1 MSATCYKM
9 QVVHKGSYM
18 PFFRK
23 IDVDDMIDLGEM
35 TLGQGHD
42 ITTHFNVTS
51 TPCALYV

>member
-1 MSATCYKM
+1 MS
-9 QVVHKGSYM
+9 GSYM
-18 PFFRK
+18 PFFGK

-35 TLGQGHD
+35 ILGQGHD